1 MNLSGSP
8 AKFGPLT
15 FSSVLI
21 ANRGEI
27 AIRIARAC
35 RANAVRS
42 IAVYSDA
49 DRDAPHVAAADEAVY
64 IGPTPAPE
72 SYLSIEQILAA
83 ARHSEAEAIHPGY
96 GFLSERA
103 EFARAVSEAGL
114 IFVGPSADVMDSMG
128 RKDHARAIA
137 ERAGVPVTP
146 RFDPDDVP
154 DDAYPVLVKAAAG
167 GGGKGMRIV
176 RGPAELDDAIAAATR
191 EAASA
196 FGDET
201 LLIEKY
207 VEGGRHVEVQVMADH
222 HGNVVA
228 VGERDCSA
236 QRRHQKVVEESP
248 APTITPQLRE
258 LLAESS
264 KALCQQVGY
273 TNAGTVEFLVS
284 GDEAHFLEMNTR
296 LQVEHPVTEAV
307 WDVDLVSWQ
316 LAIAAG
322 EQIRELPRTRP
333 LKAGPPEARPQGHAI
348 EVRVYA
354 EDPYA
359 GFLPQAGTAGRV
371 VWPAQV
377 RVDEAFGSGQ
387 SVSTAYDPMLAK
399 IIAYGHDRDDARR
412 RLVRALDATAVFGVT
427 TNIGFLR
434 RLIAGEAFAE
444 CRVHTSWLDGPDA
457 AELVK
462 PPAMPE
468 RLGRIA
474 AGGWARATVQ
484 SGDDPFGSADG
495 WRLAGEPADPI
506 VRLTDPAGTT
516 DTYHAR
522 VADADRA
529 ITDVTD
535 QAVHIAW
542 QGQSW
547 TFMLPDPKRAGSGP
561 VMTDS
566 DVTSPMPGTV
576 LAVDVDAG
584 QAVESGQRLGVIEAM
599 KMEITLTA
607 PYAGVVGRVTARQGA
622 SVALGEVLFTMEEP

>member
-1 MNLSGSP
+1 MNLPGNP
-8 AKFGPLT
+8 ARSRPLT

-35 RANAVRS
+35 RAHAIRS

-64 IGPTPAPE
+64 IGPTPAAE

-83 ARHSEAEAIHPGY
+83 ARHSGAEAIHPGY

-114 IFVGPSADVMDSMG
+114 VFVGPSADVMDSMG

-146 RFDPDDVP
+146 RYDPAGVP
-154 DDAYPVLVKAAAG
+154 DDAFPVLVKAAAG

-176 RGPAELDDAIAAATR
+176 RDPAELGDAIDAATR

-201 LLIEKY
+201 VLIEKY
-207 VEGGRHVEVQVMADH
+207 IEGGRHVEVQVMADH

-248 APTITPQLRE
+248 APTITSQLRE

-264 KALCQQVGY
+264 KALCRQVGY
-273 TNAGTVEFLVS
+273 TNAGTVEFLVA

-322 EQIRELPRTRP
+322 ERLPQLPRSEPR
-333 LKAGPPEARPQGHAI
+333 GHAI

-371 VWPAQV
+371 VWPAHV
-377 RVDEAFGSGQ
+377 RVDEAFNSGQ

-434 RLIAGEAFAE
+434 RLIAADAFGQ
-444 CRVHTSWLDGPDA
+444 CRVHTAWLDGPEA

-462 PPAMPE
+462 RPDMPE
-468 RLGRIA
+468 DLGQIA
-474 AGGWARATVQ
+474 AGAWARDTVQ

-506 VRLTDPAGTT
+506 VRLTDPGGITH
-516 DTYHAR
+516 TYRAR
-522 VADADRA
+522 IADADGA
-529 ITDVTD
+529 IADVSD

-542 QGQSW
+542 HGQSW
-547 TFMLPDPKRAGSGP
+547 TFTLPDPKRAGSG
-561 VMTDS
+561 VDVSDS
-566 DVTSPMPGTV
+566 EVVSPMPGTV

-584 QAVESGQRLGVIEAM
+584 QTVESGQRLGVIEAM
-599 KMEITLTA
+599 KMEIALTA
-607 PYAGVVGRVTARQGA
+607 PYAGVVGRVAANQGA
-622 SVALGEVLFTMEEP
+622 SVALGDVLFAMEEP